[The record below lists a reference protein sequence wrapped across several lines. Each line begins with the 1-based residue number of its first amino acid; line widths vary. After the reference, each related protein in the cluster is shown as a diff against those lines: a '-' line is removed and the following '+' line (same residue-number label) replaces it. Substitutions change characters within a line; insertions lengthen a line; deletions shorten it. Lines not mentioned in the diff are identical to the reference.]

1 MNLSYFNIAQREP
14 IVLIL
19 GIVILLILMIVGF
32 GTINIKC
39 KDNKIKTVMYLAFI
53 IQIVILVIDNYI
65 KDFPLINVDARA
77 FEGLGWFSY
86 ENNINV
92 GRGNYNYLII
102 NPIYKLLGVRVA
114 VIFGAI
120 NIYCH
125 ILTNLNIYKILN
137 FFQIE
142 RNLKRFLMYILIIS
156 PISLIMRAGILREA
170 IIIVCVSY
178 SLKNFIE
185 YIFENNFYKMI
196 ISFISI
202 GIGAIFHSGVIFLAI
217 GYFFYLLGGKKNQKF
232 IQFLILLIGIVGFV
246 IFKDKLLMTVGGG
259 DIDRILAY
267 NNDNTLKSAGSAY
280 LTSISTTSLA
290 QIGAYLPLFMFYFL
304 YSPTPNMIRGM
315 LDIVT
320 LALNSSIY
328 LYITFVGLIT
338 YKNVKSKLSQKEKK
352 IVKSLLIGVV
362 FTIAVFSVG
371 TRNAGTAMRH
381 RDKILPFLIVIF
393 AIIRNKYF
401 MELKYRKNQRRDIG
415 RDLNET
421 N

>member
-1 MNLSYFNIAQREP
+1 MSWSYFNIAQREP

-19 GIVILLILMIVGF
+19 GIVILLILMVVGI

-39 KDNKIKTVMYLAFI
+39 KDNKIKIAMYLAFI
-53 IQIVILVIDNYI
+53 IQIAILIIDNYI

-86 ENNINV
+86 ENNVNV

-114 VIFGAI
+114 IIFGVI
-120 NIYCH
+120 NVYCH
-125 ILTNLNIYKILN
+125 ILINLNIYKILN
-137 FFQIE
+137 LLKIE

-178 SLKNFIE
+178 SIKCFIE
-185 YIFENNFYKMI
+185 YVFESNFYKVI
-196 ISFISI
+196 LSFISI

-217 GYFFYLLGGKKNQKF
+217 GYFFYLLDGEKNQKF
-232 IQFLILLIGIVGFV
+232 IQFLILLIGLIGFI

-259 DIDRILAY
+259 DIDAILAY

-280 LTSISTTSLA
+280 LTNITTTSLVK
-290 QIGAYLPLFMFYFL
+290 IVVYLPLFIFYFL
-304 YSPTPNMIRGM
+304 YSPTPDMIRGI

-320 LALNSSIY
+320 LVLNSSIY

-352 IVKSLLIGVV
+352 IVKSLLIGVL

-401 MELKYRKNQRRDIG
+401 IELKYRRRKRIG
-415 RDLNET
+415 RDLNDA

>member
-1 MNLSYFNIAQREP
+1 MPWSYFYVAGRDP
-14 IVLIL
+14 IVLVA
-19 GIVILLILMIVGF
+19 GIVVIILLIVIAIGN
-32 GTINIKC
+32 INLSC
-39 KDNKIKTVMYLAFI
+39 KDNKIKMAFYLAFFIQLI
-53 IQIVILVIDNYI
+53 ILIIDNYVV
-65 KDFPLINVDARA
+65 DFPLINIDARA

-86 ENNINV
+86 KNNVNI

-102 NPIYKLLGVRVA
+102 NPLYKLLGIRVA

-125 ILTNLNIYKILN
+125 ILINLNIYKILN
-137 FFQIE
+137 LFQIE
-142 RNLKRFLMYILIIS
+142 KNLKRFLMYILIIS

-170 IIIVCVSY
+170 IIIVSVSY

-185 YIFENNFYKMI
+185 YIFKNNFHKMI
-196 ISFISI
+196 LSFISI

-232 IQFLILLIGIVGFV
+232 IQFLILLIGIIGFSV
-246 IFKDKLLMTVGGG
+246 FKDKLLMTVGGG

-267 NNDNTLKSAGSAY
+267 NNDDTLKSAGSAY
-280 LTSISTTSLA
+280 LTDISTTSLG
-290 QIGAYLPLFMFYFL
+290 QIGIYLPLFMFYFL
-304 YSPTPNMIRGM
+304 YSPTPDMIRGV

-320 LALNSSIY
+320 FVLNSSIY
-328 LYITFVGLIT
+328 LYITFVGFIT
-338 YKNVKSKLSQKEKK
+338 YKNIKRKLSKEEKK
-352 IVKSLLIGVV
+352 IIKSLLIGVI
-362 FTIAVFSVG
+362 FTVAVFSVG

-401 MELKYRKNQRRDIG
+401 IELKYRKVQKREIG

>member
-102 NPIYKLLGVRVA
+102 NPIYKLLGIRTA
-114 VIFGAI
+114 IIFGAI

-125 ILTNLNIYKILN
+125 ILTNLNMYTILTLLK
-137 FFQIE
+137 IE
-142 RNLKRFLMYILIIS
+142 RNLKRFLMYVLIIS

-232 IQFLILLIGIVGFV
+232 IQILILLIGIIVFLV
-246 IFKDKLLMTVGGG
+246 FKDKLLITVGGG
-259 DIDRILAY
+259 DVDRILAY

-304 YSPTPNMIRGM
+304 YSPTPDMIRGV

-328 LYITFVGLIT
+328 LYITFIGLIT

-352 IVKSLLIGVV
+352 IVKSLLIGIL

-381 RDKILPFLIVIF
+381 RDKVLPFLIVIF

-401 MELKYRKNQRRDIG
+401 IELRYRKIQKRDIG

>member
-1 MNLSYFNIAQREP
+1 MNWSYFNIAQREP

-19 GIVILLILMIVGF
+19 GVVVLLILMIVGF

-77 FEGLGWFSY
+77 FEDLGWFSY
-86 ENNINV
+86 ENSINV

-102 NPIYKLLGVRVA
+102 NPIYKLLGIRVA
-114 VIFGAI
+114 AIFGAI

-125 ILTNLNIYKILN
+125 ILINLNIYKILN
-137 FFQIE
+137 LFQIE

-178 SLKNFIE
+178 SIKCFTE
-185 YIFENNFYKMI
+185 YIIKNNFYKVI

-202 GIGAIFHSGVIFLAI
+202 GVGAIFHSGVIFLAI

>member
-1 MNLSYFNIAQREP
+1 MSWSYFNIAQREP

-19 GIVILLILMIVGF
+19 GIVILLILMVVGI

-39 KDNKIKTVMYLAFI
+39 KDSKIKIAMYLAFI
-53 IQIVILVIDNYI
+53 IQIAILIIDNYI

-86 ENNINV
+86 ENNVNV

-114 VIFGAI
+114 IIFGVI
-120 NIYCH
+120 NVYCH
-125 ILTNLNIYKILN
+125 ILINLNIYKILN
-137 FFQIE
+137 LLKIE

-178 SLKNFIE
+178 SIKCFIE
-185 YIFENNFYKMI
+185 YVFESNFYKVI
-196 ISFISI
+196 LSFISI

-217 GYFFYLLGGKKNQKF
+217 GYFFYLLDGEKNQKF
-232 IQFLILLIGIVGFV
+232 IQFLILLIGLIGFI

-259 DIDRILAY
+259 DIDAILAY

-280 LTSISTTSLA
+280 LTNITTTSLVK
-290 QIGAYLPLFMFYFL
+290 IVVYLPLFIFYFL
-304 YSPTPNMIRGM
+304 YSPTPDMIRGI

-320 LALNSSIY
+320 LVLNSSIY

-352 IVKSLLIGVV
+352 IVKSLLIGVL

-401 MELKYRKNQRRDIG
+401 IELKYRRRKRIG
-415 RDLNET
+415 RDLNDA

>member
-39 KDNKIKTVMYLAFI
+39 KDNKIKTAMYLAFI

-232 IQFLILLIGIVGFV
+232 IQILILLIGIIVFLV
-246 IFKDKLLMTVGGG
+246 FKDKLLITVGGG
-259 DIDRILAY
+259 DVDRILAY

-290 QIGAYLPLFMFYFL
+290 QIGTYLPLFMFYFL
-304 YSPTPNMIRGM
+304 YSPTPDMIRGV

-328 LYITFVGLIT
+328 LYITFIGLIT

-352 IVKSLLIGVV
+352 IVKSLLIGIL

-381 RDKILPFLIVIF
+381 RDKVLPFLIVIF

-401 MELKYRKNQRRDIG
+401 IELRYRKIQKRDIG

>member
-178 SLKNFIE
+178 SIKCFTE
-185 YIFENNFYKMI
+185 YIIKNNFYKVI

-202 GIGAIFHSGVIFLAI
+202 GVGAIFHSGVIFLAI

>member
-1 MNLSYFNIAQREP
+1 M
-14 IVLIL
+14 
-19 GIVILLILMIVGF
+19 
-32 GTINIKC
+32 
-39 KDNKIKTVMYLAFI
+39 
-53 IQIVILVIDNYI
+53 
-65 KDFPLINVDARA
+65 
-77 FEGLGWFSY
+77 
-86 ENNINV
+86 
-92 GRGNYNYLII
+92 
-102 NPIYKLLGVRVA
+102 
-114 VIFGAI
+114 
-120 NIYCH
+120 
-125 ILTNLNIYKILN
+125 
-137 FFQIE
+137 
-142 RNLKRFLMYILIIS
+142 
-156 PISLIMRAGILREA
+156 
-170 IIIVCVSY
+170 
-178 SLKNFIE
+178 
-185 YIFENNFYKMI
+185 
-196 ISFISI
+196 
-202 GIGAIFHSGVIFLAI
+202 
-217 GYFFYLLGGKKNQKF
+217 
-232 IQFLILLIGIVGFV
+232 
-246 IFKDKLLMTVGGG
+246 
-259 DIDRILAY
+259 
-267 NNDNTLKSAGSAY
+267 KSAGSAY